1 MTDQHS
7 SNHEAEQ
14 VAHPHYQQ
22 AVQQVKD
29 HKFITLVVMSIA
41 VALFLVFAAMALYGS
56 SGAEQLDLSRPGYED
71 VRKKAQRDDTSDVS
85 FSASGSLDEATY
97 KDFERKYDGL
107 LSRMKQQDA
116 FSSDVLNP
124 KTLQIDQDTA
134 ALNHTQ

>member
-134 ALNHTQ
+134 ALNQTQ